1 MNKLLLGQYEVLA
14 PLGDGSNGITFKVR
28 HHDQGYIRAIKQ
40 LKGYIESKDSDKYRS
55 FLEEYRKL
63 TFLGN
68 CSHPNIV
75 NVHKADMVDNTA
87 FYEMDYIDGV
97 TLTQYIANEKVLPI
111 DEVLRCSRDLLS
123 AMAYAHV
130 DIYKYMM
137 NREVDDLETDPK
149 DPKKVIYDEAKERQ
163 LIEKYGI
170 IHNDLHSS
178 NLMRNNYDGRYILLD
193 FGISMQGGKA
203 VRKSGLG
210 EGALAYMAPEKIL
223 MKEVSFRSDVYSI
236 GVMLYEILTGKV
248 PFSAEDENKKEK
260 SSAIMFK
267 IHTETPVPD
276 MSISRAKAH
285 IAAGHTGNY
294 ERDFPEWME
303 NIILKCLAKKPE
315 ERYANAKEVYD
326 EFISHMK
333 TSLTDFN
340 EYKKKAVLFDDM
352 KRKVENMQ
360 EQMHDYDEQKRLAGL
375 YAEQKSKLEEMRTI
389 VSDRDVVIEGLKAQM
404 LDYNEQKRQAGLFA
418 EQKSKT
424 DMLESDVAK
433 RDSIIGDLKAQNHR
447 LKIALSSNVKRGFVW
462 TLVVVLAIA
471 VAVIYAPIIAA

>member
-1 MNKLLLGQYEVLA
+1 MNKLLFGQYEVLA

-28 HHDQGYIRAIKQ
+28 HHEQGYIRAIKQ
-40 LKGYIESKDSDKYRS
+40 LKGYVESKNSEKYLS
-55 FLEEYRKL
+55 FLKEYRTL

-75 NVHKADMVDNTA
+75 NVHKADMIDNTA

-111 DEVLRCSRDLLS
+111 DEVLRCSHDLLS

-130 DIYKYMM
+130 DIYKYLM
-137 NREVDDLETDPK
+137 NREVDHLETDTQ
-149 DPKKVIYDEAKERQ
+149 DPKKVVYDKAKEHQ

-193 FGISMQGGKA
+193 FGISMQDGIA

-223 MKEVSFRSDVYSI
+223 MKKVSFQSDVYSI
-236 GVMLYEILTGKV
+236 GIMLYEILTGKV
-248 PFSAEDENKKEK
+248 PFSAEDENQKER
-260 SSAIMFK
+260 SSAIMYK
-267 IHTETPVPD
+267 IHSETAVPD
-276 MSISRAKAH
+276 IFIARTKAL
-285 IAAGHTGNY
+285 IAAGHTDSH
-294 ERDFPEWME
+294 ERDFPEWLE
-303 NIILKCLAKKPE
+303 KIILKCLAKKPE
-315 ERYANAKEVYD
+315 DRYANAKEIFE
-326 EFISHMK
+326 EFTSHMK

-340 EYKKKAVLFDDM
+340 EYKMKAILYDDM
-352 KRKVENMQ
+352 KLKVKNFEAK
-360 EQMHDYDEQKRLAGL
+360 MHDYDEQKRLAGL
-375 YAEQKSKLEEMRTI
+375 YEEQKCETEEMR
-389 VSDRDVVIEGLKAQM
+389 
-404 LDYNEQKRQAGLFA
+404 
-418 EQKSKT
+418 KT
-424 DMLESDVAK
+424 VETK
-433 RDSIIGDLKAQNHR
+433 DSIIGELKAQNRR

-462 TLVVVLAIA
+462 TLVAVLAIS

>member
-111 DEVLRCSRDLLS
+111 DEVLRCCRDLLS

-137 NREVDDLETDPK
+137 NREVDELETDSK
-149 DPKKVIYDEAKERQ
+149 DPKKVIYDETKERQ

-236 GVMLYEILTGKV
+236 GIMLYEILTGKV
-248 PFSAEDENKKEK
+248 PFSAEDENNKEK
-260 SSAIMFK
+260 SSAVMFK
-267 IHTETPVPD
+267 IHSETLVPD
-276 MSISRAKAH
+276 MSIARAKGH
-285 IAAGHTGNY
+285 IAAGHTANY
-294 ERDFPEWME
+294 ERDFPEWLE

-315 ERYANAKEVYD
+315 ERYAHAKEVFD
-326 EFISHMK
+326 EFMSHMK
-333 TSLTDFN
+333 TTLTDFN
-340 EYKKKAVLFDDM
+340 EFKKKAILFDDM
-352 KRKVENMQ
+352 KLKVENM
-360 EQMHDYDEQKRLAGL
+360 EALMTDYDEQKRLAGL
-375 YAEQKSKLEEMRTI
+375 YAVQK
-389 VSDRDVVIEGLKAQM
+389 
-404 LDYNEQKRQAGLFA
+404 N
-418 EQKSKT
+418 KT
-424 DMLESDVAK
+424 DMLENDVAK
-433 RDSIIGDLKAQNHR
+433 KDSIIRDLNAQNHR

-462 TLVVVLAIA
+462 TLVVVLTI
-471 VAVIYAPIIAA
+471 VTAVIYAPVMAA